1 MFTISTN
8 SDVNCVLQRTGR
20 HWDSWYTNKDVPPNG
35 QFDLHVRT
43 VGCPVLMLCQDLPSA
58 FSVHVLFISLNL
70 LLRRYFKDFHY
81 CSYAPHVRKCKPNTD
96 GISSFEDLLANMILR
111 VSVWVMAFITCFGN
125 LFVIGM
131 RSCIRAENNL
141 HAVCIKVLCCGFTLH
156 TSMKHTSHLSLIH
169 LLKHTNTHLI
179 FVVT

>member
-1 MFTISTN
+1 MQSVYIYYYISTV
-8 SDVNCVLQRTGR
+8 SDIRLCFAEDWRTLRFLIYKRRCSSPWANCLICTCC
-20 HWDSWYTNKDVPPNG
+20 SSFYANA
-35 QFDLHVRT
+35 VRI
-43 VGCPVLMLCQDLPSA
+43 CPVYVCIINQPQFFLC
-58 FSVHVLFISLNL
+58 
-70 LLRRYFKDFHY
+70 RYFKDFQY

-131 RSCIRAENNL
+131 RSCIRAENHL

-156 TSMKHTSHLSLIH
+156 KGNTQVIH
-169 LLKHTNTHLI
+169 HSSI
-179 FVVT
+179 Y